1 MKKAGIFIL
10 GVVVC
15 IGVAAFCFKGMKN
28 GDSTKKTTENL
39 EKNAT
44 EKQVSPT
51 PTFTSKEEEILAAHH
66 EPPIRAGNGLTLY
79 QNTQTSV
86 PDTFMIP
93 EPVRID
99 RNGSN
104 QCYSYCMAMIYRA
117 LGDEKADGAKIHKKF
132 EKKYGG
138 GRVNPDVICRFINES
153 DKYEATL
160 YTGTID
166 NLKDCLSKG
175 TPVLFLG
182 RMSIEDPSY
191 HYMTVTGYDEEK
203 IYIADSYLFEME
215 NDYYNRAVS
224 YDYFSYMWDLE
235 LEGYNNIFIEIT
247 KK

>member
-1 MKKAGIFIL
+1 MKKTGIIIL
-10 GVVVC
+10 GFIVC
-15 IGVAAFCFKGMKN
+15 VGVAAICYKGMKKD
-28 GDSTKKTTENL
+28 DSTQNAKENL
-39 EKNAT
+39 SENAT

-51 PTFTSKEEEILAAHH
+51 PSATPTEEEILAAHH
-66 EPPIRAGNGLTLY
+66 EPEIVAGNGLTLY
-79 QNTQTSV
+79 QNTQESI
-86 PDTFMIP
+86 PETFMVP

-117 LGDEKADGAKIHKKF
+117 LGDKKADGAKIHKKF

-138 GRVNPDVICRFINES
+138 GRVNADVICRFINES
-153 DKYEATL
+153 DEYEATL

-175 TPVLFLG
+175 VPVMFLG

-191 HYMTVTGYDEEK
+191 HYMTVTGYDEDK
-203 IYIADSYLFEME
+203 VYIADSYLFEIE
-215 NDYYNRAVS
+215 NEYYNRAVS

-235 LEGYNNIFIEIT
+235 LEGYNNIFVEIT